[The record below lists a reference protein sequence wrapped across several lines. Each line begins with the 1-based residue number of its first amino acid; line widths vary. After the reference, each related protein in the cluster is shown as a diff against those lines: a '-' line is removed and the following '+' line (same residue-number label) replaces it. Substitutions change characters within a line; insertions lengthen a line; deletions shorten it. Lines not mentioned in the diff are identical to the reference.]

1 MATLNDL
8 RTKGGV
14 IVTVVIAVGLVAF
27 LLGDLFSSGS
37 TFSSRASRVG
47 KINGKNIEYQEF
59 LVHAE
64 NVKNIYA
71 MVQGSSAFDSAAY
84 DAIYQE
90 AWNDMLMTYSFKP
103 SFEKLGLT
111 ISEAEMKDMV
121 NGNFISPVFN
131 AAPEVLY
138 SFLAAAQSDPAAYQR
153 WTYFKKV
160 ASEQRLMG
168 NYNDLISAGFYANAL
183 DLQNET
189 NGANVTS
196 SAKIVGKPY
205 FMIADSLVAEPTS
218 SEIKKYYNEHKE
230 LFRRSAQS
238 RSVEYVVFPV
248 DPSESDYAEAQAEVD
263 ALAKE
268 FVAAENVFQFAASN
282 THGTMDQMYYSES
295 AIAAEYKAY
304 AFGNKKGQLYGPVKS
319 GDTYTMARVSDVR
332 MMPDEMGASHIL
344 LPYGEETLIDSI
356 ETALKKGANFAELA
370 EKYSMDTAS
379 AVNGGDL
386 GRFAPE
392 MMVPEFSDALMA
404 AQRGQIIRIE
414 SDYGV
419 HIAKL
424 TYSSKPVRKAQIATI
439 VYEVVASDATIQQAT
454 NKAGEF
460 IAAINKSDFNNAVA
474 ELNLVKRNAV
484 IGGFDRNV
492 RGFDNAREMVRW
504 AYNNKVG
511 EVSSAME
518 IDGDYI
524 VAVVAGVKDEEYT
537 PINEVSAQIAAR
549 LRSEAKAAYVAEQV
563 KGAATIEEAAEI
575 LGAEIIDAEEVKG
588 NATAIMGVGPDAKLV
603 GAISA
608 AEENVLGT
616 IGGNSG
622 AYVYVVTGRKT
633 LENSTVESAKP
644 LFESM
649 ATRNLINNIN
659 NDLTELSNVE
669 DNRVK
674 FF

>member
-1 MATLNDL
+1 
-8 RTKGGV
+8 
-14 IVTVVIAVGLVAF
+14 
-27 LLGDLFSSGS
+27 
-37 TFSSRASRVG
+37 
-47 KINGKNIEYQEF
+47 
-59 LVHAE
+59 
-64 NVKNIYA
+64 
-71 MVQGSSAFDSAAY
+71 
-84 DAIYQE
+84 
-90 AWNDMLMTYSFKP
+90 
-103 SFEKLGLT
+103 
-111 ISEAEMKDMV
+111 
-121 NGNFISPVFN
+121 
-131 AAPEVLY
+131 
-138 SFLAAAQSDPAAYQR
+138 
-153 WTYFKKV
+153 
-160 ASEQRLMG
+160 
-168 NYNDLISAGFYANAL
+168 
-183 DLQNET
+183 
-189 NGANVTS
+189 
-196 SAKIVGKPY
+196 
-205 FMIADSLVAEPTS
+205 
-218 SEIKKYYNEHKE
+218 
-230 LFRRSAQS
+230 
-238 RSVEYVVFPV
+238 
-248 DPSESDYAEAQAEVD
+248 
-263 ALAKE
+263 
-268 FVAAENVFQFAASN
+268 
-282 THGTMDQMYYSES
+282 
-295 AIAAEYKAY
+295 
-304 AFGNKKGQLYGPVKS
+304 
-319 GDTYTMARVSDVR
+319 
-332 MMPDEMGASHIL
+332 
-344 LPYGEETLIDSI
+344 
-356 ETALKKGANFAELA
+356 
-370 EKYSMDTAS
+370 MDTAS

-622 AYVYVVTGRKT
+622 AYVYVVTGRKI